1 MISTSP
7 EGPRFTRSTL
17 PAKTGRAPSTSTS
30 KRFSTGSTRDAPGGR
45 ARGAGRA
52 GEPLPCGLPREERR
66 HGRLDLPALEKE
78 KAGKPHRVL
87 PGEPG
92 EHLPGRPAR
101 VPPSLSFRG
110 VFPDHPQ
117 DVVDEHPHLRRRKDQ
132 ALLGFLGGR
141 ETEQA
146 VEEIPVGAHR
156 QLFQRGGALDGGR
169 GNDGPRTR
177 KERPSLSPCH
187 PLREDRRDAVPGY
200 LAAPFVRDGAAVPGP
215 EGLFP
220 CAYGPRAGKRRE
232 RFPGEGEDGS
242 AGRLAPRLL
251 IDPRPR
257 ELGQKMEEIPGRP
270 PCRPFRVGAEHAEG
284 DLLPRRGGRKGEE
297 QLLLGGVPAPE
308 RE

>member
-17 PAKTGRAPSTSTS
+17 PAKTGRPPSTSTP
-30 KRFSTGSTRDAPGGR
+30 KRFSTPSPPHPDAFPPGSPP
-45 ARGAGRA
+45 GRA
-52 GEPLPCGLPREERR
+52 GEPLPCGLPLEERR

-101 VPPSLSFRG
+101 VPPSLSLRG
-110 VFPDHPQ
+110 AFPDHPQ
-117 DVVDEHPHLRRRKDQ
+117 DVVDEHPHLRRRKAQ

-141 ETEQA
+141 KTEQA

-177 KERPSLSPCH
+177 KERPSLSPCP
-187 PLREDRRDAVPGY
+187 PLRDDRRDAVPGY
-200 LAAPFVRDGAAVPGP
+200 LAAPFVREGAAVPGP

-242 AGRLAPRLL
+242 PGRLR
-251 IDPRPR
+251 
-257 ELGQKMEEIPGRP
+257 
-270 PCRPFRVGAEHAEG
+270 
-284 DLLPRRGGRKGEE
+284 
-297 QLLLGGVPAPE
+297 
-308 RE
+308 